1 MSFEERESY
10 VDLTLILTILYK
22 LTFKVH
28 VASFTNV

>member
-1 MSFEERESY
+1 MPLEERASY
-10 VDLTLILTILYK
+10 VDLTSILISLYK